1 MKVRPHHPYFASA
14 RPHRRSGDVGRSRYP
29 PDMRF
34 RSYVVFLR
42 ISGAAGIGV
51 LLGCAIVGALHL
63 LFGWVPVTGD
73 WLLATPVLAVLGALV
88 GLVVAALT
96 RLWLMP
102 SVRRRRL
109 LGVIIG
115 AIAVPL
121 ATSSPANGEP
131 RLWMAVPAVLA
142 GAAITTTLWIR
153 NYRRETELLRQ
164 HLRSG
169 QLR

>member
-1 MKVRPHHPYFASA
+1 MKVGPHHSHFASTQ
-14 RPHRRSGDVGRSRYP
+14 PHRRSGDVGRSRYP

-51 LLGCAIVGALHL
+51 LLGCAIMGALHL

-73 WLLATPVLAVLGALV
+73 WLLATPVLVALGALV
-88 GLVVAALT
+88 GLVAATLT
-96 RLWLMP
+96 RLWLVP
-102 SVRRRRL
+102 SARRRRL
-109 LGVIIG
+109 LGTITG

-121 ATSSPANGEP
+121 ATNGLATAEP
-131 RLWMAVPAVLA
+131 HLGIAVPAVLA

-153 NYRRETELLRQ
+153 GYRRETELLRQ
-164 HLRSG
+164 QLRPG
-169 QLR
+169 QLY